1 MNPFGSV
8 TASLLVVNLVD
19 AWLYGSL
26 LAAVAVALTL
36 VFGLGRV
43 VNFAIGAFYALGAYV
58 AYSLRGALGY
68 WLAIVAAAV
77 CVTVFAGVVERI
89 AIRPLRG
96 RTEITTLL
104 ATFGLAILLDGLMQ
118 VVWGTSTRTMSS
130 PVAGTVPVDGQRMS
144 VFIFVAAG
152 LATAICAASWAALR
166 WTGAGTVLRGASQN
180 GRMAQLLGINTA
192 ALLTILFAAS
202 AGIAALIGG
211 LAGPIFSVRPGMD
224 LDFLID
230 AFLAVVIG
238 GLGSVRGAI
247 VGAYLVALAANLSLT
262 FLTGDV
268 ATAVS
273 FVVVIVILLARP
285 AGIFREGRAIT

>member
-1 MNPFGSV
+1 MTGTTN
-8 TASLLVVNLVD
+8 LLVVNLVD

-43 VNFAIGAFYALGAYV
+43 VNFAIGAFYALGAYA
-58 AYSLRGALGY
+58 AYSFQGVVGY
-68 WLAIVAAAV
+68 WPAVALAVI

-96 RTEITTLL
+96 RTEISTLL

-118 VVWGTSTRTMSS
+118 VVWGTATQTMSS

-144 VFIFVAAG
+144 AFIFVAAAF
-152 LATAICAASWAALR
+152 ATAVSVAIWALLR

-180 GRMAQLLGINTA
+180 GRMAELLGVNTTA
-192 ALLTILFAAS
+192 MMTGLFAAS
-202 AGIAALIGG
+202 AGIAALVGG
-211 LAGPIFSVRPGMD
+211 FAGPIFSVRPGMD
-224 LDFLID
+224 VDFLID

-247 VGAYLVALAANLSLT
+247 VGAYLVALADNLSLT
-262 FLTGDV
+262 FMTGDV

-285 AGIFREGRAIT
+285 SGIFREGRAIT